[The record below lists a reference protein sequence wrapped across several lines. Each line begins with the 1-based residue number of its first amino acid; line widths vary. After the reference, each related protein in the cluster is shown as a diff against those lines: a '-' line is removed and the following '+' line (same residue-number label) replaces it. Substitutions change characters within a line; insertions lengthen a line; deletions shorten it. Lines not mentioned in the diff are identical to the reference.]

1 MPPPFGLLTA
11 IIVLGVFDAL
21 AGAAAAAAFS
31 VCVVL
36 SGGIVSTSSVRML
49 LAVAV
54 LAFVAPLT
62 ASKARSLRRKSGK
75 DLTYW
80 VDRAGD
86 FVIAGL
92 LAAYGVE
99 KLISGLKPL
108 STLSLPVTS
117 HVAAIAVAVLLA
129 VFARYLIETAV
140 VHWYPYRLSQ
150 VAIEKIRPPSPLQ
163 SHLSRIFQTLLFI
176 FVAAPVLG
184 HTWELYV
191 GALVFWFCSFM
202 SNLEKYMPDAPWLK
216 RLVPKGYVKSVV
228 MLVVG
233 SALAVVVTASVHN
246 RAEELSVGFVIFMLP
261 GLLLGLAD
269 ASARNGPKFKVDWA
283 TRAGGAIVLVAGVLL
298 AQGIITLNW

>member
-1 MPPPFGLLTA
+1 
-11 IIVLGVFDAL
+11 
-21 AGAAAAAAFS
+21 
-31 VCVVL
+31 
-36 SGGIVSTSSVRML
+36 
-49 LAVAV
+49 
-54 LAFVAPLT
+54 
-62 ASKARSLRRKSGK
+62 
-75 DLTYW
+75 
-80 VDRAGD
+80 
-86 FVIAGL
+86 
-92 LAAYGVE
+92 
-99 KLISGLKPL
+99 
-108 STLSLPVTS
+108 
-117 HVAAIAVAVLLA
+117 
-129 VFARYLIETAV
+129 
-140 VHWYPYRLSQ
+140 
-150 VAIEKIRPPSPLQ
+150 
-163 SHLSRIFQTLLFI
+163 
-176 FVAAPVLG
+176 VAAPVLG